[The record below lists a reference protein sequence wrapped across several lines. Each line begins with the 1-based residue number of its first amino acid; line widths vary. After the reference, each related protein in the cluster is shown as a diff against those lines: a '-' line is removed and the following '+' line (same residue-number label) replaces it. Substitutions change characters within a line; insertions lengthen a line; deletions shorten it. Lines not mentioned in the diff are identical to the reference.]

1 MAIAQLEVPVLT
13 LPLRYNMPNSPHLEA
28 LHHAEVEHATVLH
41 LLAEQHFRRT
51 ETFAS
56 LASLEAFVA
65 RTDLRVVSLMAQEI
79 IRAVLPDLISE
90 ERTAAVAA

>member
-1 MAIAQLEVPVLT
+1 
-13 LPLRYNMPNSPHLEA
+13 
-28 LHHAEVEHATVLH
+28 LH
-41 LLAEQHFRRT
+41 AEQHFRRT

-90 ERTAAVAA
+90 ERTAASAT

>member
-1 MAIAQLEVPVLT
+1 
-13 LPLRYNMPNSPHLEA
+13 
-28 LHHAEVEHATVLH
+28 

-90 ERTAAVAA
+90 ERTAAIAT